1 MTSDTAAIVL
11 ASGTGQRMAKGI
23 NKVLLEL
30 LGKPLLFHTLQKLK
44 QCSSIGQIVVVISNN
59 DANQLRKEWG
69 PETLEMADVQVEG
82 GEERWISCKNG
93 CQISNEK
100 LPFILVQDAARA
112 LTSSKTIRDVITACR
127 RDGAAIAAEKLIDT
141 LKEEGPSKTI
151 KATKNR
157 ELLWKAQTPQATR
170 REFMLKAIE
179 NWSNNKKGAPT
190 DESMMLEAIK
200 IFPTI
205 VPSPASNFKITTADD
220 LAMAEALLQSKYYC
234 L

>member
-112 LTSSKTIRDVITACR
+112 PAR
-127 RDGAAIAAEKLIDT
+127 RALRRLPPHAAALRLRLRRHLGARL
-141 LKEEGPSKTI
+141 P
-151 KATKNR
+151 R
-157 ELLWKAQTPQATR
+157 P
-170 REFMLKAIE
+170 
-179 NWSNNKKGAPT
+179 
-190 DESMMLEAIK
+190 
-200 IFPTI
+200 
-205 VPSPASNFKITTADD
+205 
-220 LAMAEALLQSKYYC
+220 
-234 L
+234 